1 MKRVKIIFI
10 LLVFVS
16 TMFYLIR
23 FSCGKRFYRDEIY
36 GQAYIEFLNNSK
48 INSEENQRYISKRYL
63 YSGSINIIEKYLTI
77 YMILYI
83 IRYYVRCNSIRREIY
98 TS

>member
-10 LLVFVS
+10 LLIFVS
-16 TMFYLIR
+16 TILYSVR
-23 FSCGKRFYRDEIY
+23 FNCGKGFYRDDVY
-36 GQAYIEFLNNSK
+36 GQAYIELLNSSK
-48 INSEENQRYISKRYL
+48 KNSEKNQRYVSKRYL

-83 IRYYVRCNSIRREIY
+83 IRYYVRCNSVRR
-98 TS
+98 

>member
-1 MKRVKIIFI
+1 MKKVKIIFI

-16 TMFYLIR
+16 TTFYLIR